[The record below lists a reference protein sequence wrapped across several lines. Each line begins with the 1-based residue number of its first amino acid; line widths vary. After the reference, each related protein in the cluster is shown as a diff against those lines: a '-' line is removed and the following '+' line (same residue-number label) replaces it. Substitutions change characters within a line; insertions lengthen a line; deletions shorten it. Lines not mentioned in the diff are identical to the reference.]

1 MQQFLSCFRII
12 KSDETFTIYFEE
24 SGSSF
29 LALGIGLASAS
40 FAERDIMRIMPMTS
54 RHCTFQLQV
63 CPVMTKANSILQ
75 RQEIYDYILNI

>member
-1 MQQFLSCFRII
+1 
-12 KSDETFTIYFEE
+12 
-24 SGSSF
+24 

-63 CPVMTKANSILQ
+63 CPMMTKANSILQ
-75 RQEIYDYILNI
+75 RQEIYD